1 MHGRARMRLIRVI
14 NIICLVSLLE
24 NQETI
29 KLYKD
34 DFIHAL
40 CLIETSCD
48 KGLISYYGKV
58 FRVNEFFDLGSYNVL
73 LETNYNLWA

>member
-1 MHGRARMRLIRVI
+1 MHGRARMRLIGVI
-14 NIICLVSLLE
+14 NIICLVSLLQ
-24 NQETI
+24 NQGTI

-48 KGLISYYGKV
+48 KGLISYYGMV
-58 FRVNEFFDLGSYNVL
+58 FQVIEF
-73 LETNYNLWA
+73 T

>member
-1 MHGRARMRLIRVI
+1 MHGCARMRLIGVI

-29 KLYKD
+29 KLYKN

-40 CLIETSCD
+40 FLIETSCD

-58 FRVNEFFDLGSYNVL
+58 FRVIEF
-73 LETNYNLWA
+73 T

>member
-1 MHGRARMRLIRVI
+1 MHGRARMRLIGVI

-24 NQETI
+24 NQEMI

-40 CLIETSCD
+40 YLIETSCD
-48 KGLISYYGKV
+48 KGLRSYYGKV
-58 FRVNEFFDLGSYNVL
+58 FRVIEF
-73 LETNYNLWA
+73 T

>member
-1 MHGRARMRLIRVI
+1 MVRLF

-40 CLIETSCD
+40 CLIETSRD

-58 FRVNEFFDLGSYNVL
+58 VRVIEF
-73 LETNYNLWA
+73 T

>member
-1 MHGRARMRLIRVI
+1 MHGRARMRLIGVI

-24 NQETI
+24 NQQTI

-34 DFIHAL
+34 DFIHPL

-48 KGLISYYGKV
+48 KGLISYYGKA
-58 FRVNEFFDLGSYNVL
+58 FQFIEF
-73 LETNYNLWA
+73 T

>member
-1 MHGRARMRLIRVI
+1 MHGRGRMRLIGVI

-29 KLYKD
+29 KLYKG
-34 DFIHAL
+34 DFIQAL
-40 CLIETSCD
+40 CLFETSYD

-58 FRVNEFFDLGSYNVL
+58 FRVIEF
-73 LETNYNLWA
+73 T

>member
-1 MHGRARMRLIRVI
+1 MHGRARMRSIGVI

-24 NQETI
+24 NKETI
-29 KLYKD
+29 KFYKD

-48 KGLISYYGKV
+48 KGLIPYYGKV
-58 FRVNEFFDLGSYNVL
+58 FRVIEF
-73 LETNYNLWA
+73 T

>member
-1 MHGRARMRLIRVI
+1 MHGRARMRLIGVI
-14 NIICLVSLLE
+14 NIICLVRLLE
-24 NQETI
+24 NQGTI
-29 KLYKD
+29 NLYKD

-58 FRVNEFFDLGSYNVL
+58 FQVIEF
-73 LETNYNLWA
+73 T

>member
-1 MHGRARMRLIRVI
+1 MHGRARMRLIGFI
-14 NIICLVSLLE
+14 NIICLVRLE
-24 NQETI
+24 NQEMI

-58 FRVNEFFDLGSYNVL
+58 FRVIEF
-73 LETNYNLWA
+73 T